1 MGLPQKL
8 CTKNEEKI
16 GKEKNLSEG
25 YQNCD
30 SHVGREQM
38 TNRRRPPNTM
48 EKNNSNSS
56 SITIHLSLTSSPS
69 SPRID
74 LVLDSSGGSSIS
86 ALELQTKVSKV
97 TNIPLTGKT
106 FF

>member
-1 MGLPQKL
+1 MHG
-8 CTKNEEKI
+8 
-16 GKEKNLSEG
+16 S
-25 YQNCD
+25 
-30 SHVGREQM
+30 
-38 TNRRRPPNTM
+38 TM
-48 EKNNSNSS
+48 ENNSSSS

-74 LVLDSSGGSSIS
+74 LVLDSGGVGSSIS

-106 FF
+106 FFFFQVLLSVYIFLLLLKIYTQ